1 MKEFNDIYSGWKDN
15 SDKHNENATILE
27 KWFNEYYEQV
37 CRDAIMHDDADSVEL
52 LEKLDLHFE
61 TIRFFS
67 KAGNHERVVK
77 ELDSLVQ
84 MLKPWLE

>member
-1 MKEFNDIYSGWKDN
+1 MGFVPTPHAQQRGRVTFLKSNV
-15 SDKHNENATILE
+15 SDAL
-27 KWFNEYYEQV
+27 
-37 CRDAIMHDDADSVEL
+37 MHDDIDSLEL

-67 KAGNHERVVK
+67 KSGNHERVVK